1 MKLSAKP
8 LLPLF
13 LAVCL
18 ALFGGWLAWRSA
30 ACFDDVGPW
39 WKGRVMD
46 RYISTQGKV
55 ERVYV
60 HPVIEAKRRT
70 VVSQQI
76 MIEGE
81 FTANGKLVAFSGID
95 AVLHHNDKT
104 KSAAV
109 VEEIRRSRPETEV
122 LYDPEFPQQHVLHRE
137 NLPGAVKVIF
147 LGLLGVIIFIAGLGL
162 VGLAGSFL
170 LGQLLPVSMKL
181 LQTSPSLT
189 GDPKADF
196 YSGALAAHARKHWRG
211 EWCDVF
217 LMPEQRIIILHD
229 ETDHHR
235 AETCSLQDLLSGR
248 VALRLTEEE
257 TEDYQQFLTR
267 LREEMKSGGEVI

>member
-8 LLPLF
+8 LLPML
-13 LAVCL
+13 LAFCL
-18 ALFGGWLAWRSA
+18 ALFGGWLAWRSG
-30 ACFDDVGPW
+30 ACFDDFGPW

-46 RYISTQGKV
+46 RYIATQGKV
-55 ERVYV
+55 ERVYA

-95 AVLHHNDKT
+95 TVLYHNDKT
-104 KSAAV
+104 KSSAV
-109 VEEIRRSRPETEV
+109 VEEIRRTRPETEV
-122 LYDPEFPQQHVLHRE
+122 LYDPEFPQHHVLHRE
-137 NLPGAVKVIF
+137 NLPGAFKVIF
-147 LGLLGVIIFIAGLGL
+147 MGLLGVIIFIAGLGL
-162 VGLAGSFL
+162 VVMAGIYL
-170 LGQLLPVSMKL
+170 LGQLLPASMKL
-181 LQTSPSLT
+181 FQTTPTLT

-235 AETCSLQDLLSGR
+235 AESCSLPDLLSGR
-248 VALRLTEEE
+248 VNLHLPEDE
-257 TEDYQQFLTR
+257 TEDYQQFLNR
-267 LREEMKSGGEVI
+267 IRGEA